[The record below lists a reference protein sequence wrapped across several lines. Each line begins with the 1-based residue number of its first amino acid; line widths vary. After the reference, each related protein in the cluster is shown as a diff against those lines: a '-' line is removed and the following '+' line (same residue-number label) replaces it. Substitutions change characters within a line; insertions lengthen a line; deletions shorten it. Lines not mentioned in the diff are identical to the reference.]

1 MLLSKTP
8 TDEAALA
15 ATALD
20 VKINVQSFIIIC
32 RLNAMFQLPWLRS
45 LWFTIFAQ
53 AEDLHVDENQWF
65 NQIFP
70 TFQSPRQIDD

>member
-32 RLNAMFQLPWLRS
+32 ICRLNVTVALAQVAMIYNLCTSRR
-45 LWFTIFAQ
+45 FT
-53 AEDLHVDENQWF
+53 
-65 NQIFP
+65 
-70 TFQSPRQIDD
+70 

>member
-1 MLLSKTP
+1 MHNFVPTVLCFEYSSLIVDYFYAASNTP

-32 RLNAMFQLPWLRS
+32 RHNVTVALAQVPMIYNLCTSRR
-45 LWFTIFAQ
+45 FT
-53 AEDLHVDENQWF
+53 
-65 NQIFP
+65 
-70 TFQSPRQIDD
+70 

>member
-32 RLNAMFQLPWLRS
+32 RLKVTVAFALAQVPMMYNLCTIRR
-45 LWFTIFAQ
+45 FT
-53 AEDLHVDENQWF
+53 
-65 NQIFP
+65 
-70 TFQSPRQIDD
+70 

>member
-1 MLLSKTP
+1 MHTFVPTFLCFEDSSLIIDYFYAASNTP

-32 RLNAMFQLPWLRS
+32 RLNVTVALAQVSMICNDLCSSRR
-45 LWFTIFAQ
+45 FA
-53 AEDLHVDENQWF
+53 
-65 NQIFP
+65 
-70 TFQSPRQIDD
+70 

>member
-20 VKINVQSFIIIC
+20 VKINVQSFTIIC
-32 RLNAMFQLPWLRS
+32 RLNVTVALAQVPMIYNLCTSRR
-45 LWFTIFAQ
+45 FT
-53 AEDLHVDENQWF
+53 
-65 NQIFP
+65 
-70 TFQSPRQIDD
+70 

>member
-32 RLNAMFQLPWLRS
+32 HHNVTVF
-45 LWFTIFAQ
+45 FAQ
-53 AEDLHVDENQWF
+53 VPMIQIYNLAQSEDLHEAGNQ
-65 NQIFP
+65 
-70 TFQSPRQIDD
+70 

>member
-32 RLNAMFQLPWLRS
+32 HHNVTVA
-45 LWFTIFAQ
+45 FAQ
-53 AEDLHVDENQWF
+53 VPMI
-65 NQIFP
+65 QIYNLCTIRGF
-70 TFQSPRQIDD
+70 T

>member
-32 RLNAMFQLPWLRS
+32 RRHVTVALAQVPMIYNLCPIRR
-45 LWFTIFAQ
+45 FT
-53 AEDLHVDENQWF
+53 
-65 NQIFP
+65 
-70 TFQSPRQIDD
+70 